1 MKIFE
6 LNLIP
11 IYLLGLKDNK
21 KFYVLNPHI
30 LFTNFSVYETIKHL
44 MCDQYSGKFEKK
56 SFIFRLQFK
65 TIISLFNS
73 KT

>member
-44 MCDQYSGKFEKK
+44 MCDQYSGKFEKE
-56 SFIFRLQFK
+56 SFIFILHLK
-65 TIISLFNS
+65 TKNLFLNS